1 MLAAFNRRLGGIKMK
16 NDVVYAI
23 PKSFWII
30 AVAALLWNLLGVAMF
45 LMQVIMTPE
54 TLANMPAEQRQ
65 IYEATPVWLN
75 IAFAVAVFGGVIGAL
90 GLLLKKRWAVTFFL
104 ISLLALLVQIMG
116 AYAVTPVWQAYGLA
130 GLVMPVVLV
139 VVALLLWVYARKATI
154 WGWLS

>member
-1 MLAAFNRRLGGIKMK
+1 MK
-16 NDVVYAI
+16 NDVVSAS

-90 GLLLKKRWAVTFFL
+90 GLLLRKRWAVTFFL

-139 VVALLLWVYARKATI
+139 VVALLLWVYARKATL

>member
-1 MLAAFNRRLGGIKMK
+1 MLAAFNRRLRGIKMK
-16 NDVVYAI
+16 NDVVSAI

>member
-1 MLAAFNRRLGGIKMK
+1 MK
-16 NDVVYAI
+16 NDVVSAI